1 MADFNYYLNRQGVRG
16 RKGDKGEQGFSP
28 VITEYDTGNPLE
40 YVLRIQT
47 EDGVMYTQNLRPE
60 FVNNGGTYLR
70 FNQSNNVFSIGTAD
84 YATTSSQGE
93 VRLANS
99 GDVTALTS
107 TTTVVTPKDIDTILT
122 NKGYTTSISN
132 INNSILTINSEITN
146 NINPSINTLT
156 NNLNSLDQNTVKKTD
171 KATTSSL
178 GIVKVDG
185 TTITID
191 SNGTIHGASTY
202 ILPTASTSTLGGV
215 KIDGTTI
222 TIDANGVISSTGTSY
237 IAGRG
242 INITNGAISISN
254 IVVDTSSNQN
264 IYGEK
269 DFHDGCLFYKLESDA
284 IKQSGGEANW
294 LSYDGA
300 GGVTLGKPDYNHITI
315 PRNNEDYIR
324 ITRSGS
330 TYTNIDSGNISADAY
345 IASLVSRIAAL
356 ETQINGGNA

>member
-1 MADFNYYLNRQGVRG
+1 
-16 RKGDKGEQGFSP
+16 
-28 VITEYDTGNPLE
+28 
-40 YVLRIQT
+40 
-47 EDGVMYTQNLRPE
+47 MYTQNLRPE

-70 FNQSNNVFSIGTAD
+70 FNQSNSVFSIGTAD

-99 GDVTALTS
+99 GDITALTS
-107 TTTVVTPKDIDTILT
+107 TTTVVTPKDVDTILT
-122 NKGYTTSISN
+122 NKGYATSISN

-156 NNLNSLDQNTVKKTD
+156 NNLNSLAQSTVKKTD

-202 ILPTASTSTLGGV
+202 TLPTASTNILGGV

-237 IAGRG
+237 TAGRYKY
-242 INITNGAISISN
+242 NEWR
-254 IVVDTSSNQN
+254 N
-264 IYGEK
+264 IY
-269 DFHDGCLFYKLESDA
+269 
-284 IKQSGGEANW
+284 I
-294 LSYDGA
+294 
-300 GGVTLGKPDYNHITI
+300 
-315 PRNNEDYIR
+315 
-324 ITRSGS
+324 
-330 TYTNIDSGNISADAY
+330 
-345 IASLVSRIAAL
+345 
-356 ETQINGGNA
+356 

>member
-1 MADFNYYLNRQGVRG
+1 MSDFNWYLNRQGVRG
-16 RKGDKGEQGFSP
+16 RKGDKGDQGFSP

-47 EDGVMYTQNLRPE
+47 EDGVMYTPNLRPE

-70 FNQSNNVFSIGTAD
+70 FNQSTGVFSIGVAD

-93 VRLANS
+93 VRLANA
-99 GDVTALTS
+99 GDVAALTS
-107 TTTVVTPKDIDTILT
+107 TTTVVTPKDVDTILT
-122 NKGYTTSISN
+122 SKGYATSISN
-132 INNSILTINSEITN
+132 INSSILSINSEITN
-146 NINPSINTLT
+146 EINPSISTLT
-156 NNLNSLDQNTVKKTD
+156 NNLSSLDQRTVKKTD

-191 SNGTIHGASTY
+191 SDGTIHGASTY
-202 ILPTASTSTLGGV
+202 TLPTASTSTLGGV

-237 IAGRG
+237 TAGRG
-242 INITNGAISISN
+242 INITNGAISVSN
-254 IVVDTSSNQN
+254 IVVDTSSNQY
-264 IYGEK
+264 IHGEK
-269 DFHDGCLFYKLESDA
+269 DFYDGCLFYKLEADA

-300 GGVTLGKPDYNHITI
+300 GAVTLGRPDLNHITI
-315 PRNNEDYIR
+315 ANSSGDFVR
-324 ITRSGS
+324 ITRGGS
-330 TYTNIDSGNISADAY
+330 TYTNIDSGNISTDTY
-345 IASLVSRIAAL
+345 IASLVTRIAAL
-356 ETQINGGNA
+356 ETKIDGGNA